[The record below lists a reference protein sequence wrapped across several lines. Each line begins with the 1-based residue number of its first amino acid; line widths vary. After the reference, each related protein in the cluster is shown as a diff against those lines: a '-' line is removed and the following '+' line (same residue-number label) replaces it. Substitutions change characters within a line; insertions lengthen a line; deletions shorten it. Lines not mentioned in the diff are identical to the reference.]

1 MKDVLL
7 FAILGTGAGAVYAMI
22 ALGIVL
28 IQKGTGAVNF
38 AQGAIAGAC
47 AIYFG
52 VSTGNNGTPL
62 VQAALTAIVT
72 AGLGGLIF
80 YVLVM
85 RPLRNAPLLA
95 RIVTTLGLMLAVQG
109 LASQVWKVPTVIA
122 PAIFPTDSIDVFGIN
137 FGVDRLYLLGT
148 AILLTVVLWA
158 VYRFTRFGMATRAV
172 AENEQGAA
180 LLGYSPDVIGAANW
194 MLGSMLAA
202 LAGVLFAPIT
212 ALNISTLS
220 LLVVPALAA
229 ALVGRFSSFGLTTFV
244 AVMIGVGQSILTRFV
259 TQPGINDA
267 LPFLLIV
274 LVMIASG
281 ALIPGRGT
289 REVSRLPL
297 APAVKRRGLPLTLIA
312 IIPVIGLLTLGNTYR
327 DAISTSLVMVML
339 ALSVVIVTGY
349 VGQISLMQMAFA
361 GIAAFVV
368 SKLAVEM
375 GIPFPLPILIA
386 GIVVVPI
393 GILLGLP
400 ALRVRGISLAVVTL
414 GAAVAISSFVFG
426 NASWTGGADGSK
438 VPAPELFGWSVDAVA
453 HPERFGIFAV
463 LVTVALVA
471 GVMNIRLSSL
481 GRRMLA
487 VRSNERA
494 AAAAGINVSMTK
506 LQAFALS
513 AFVAGIGGGVLGY
526 QIGAVA
532 FTRFVPIASIS
543 LLALVYIG
551 GVATVYGAVTAGILA
566 NGGVLYVL
574 LTSVDGISSWWIV
587 LSGILLM
594 FNAVVQPDGIAVAI
608 KQQASWVASRLRPEP
623 GRPARP
629 DESSE
634 ADAATPSRTERD
646 LVVEPVKERVES

>member
-7 FAILGTGAGAVYAMI
+7 FAILGTGAGAVYALI

-38 AQGAIAGAC
+38 AQGAIAGCA

-52 VSTGNNGTPL
+52 VSTGEGTPL
-62 VQAALTAIVT
+62 VQAALTAIIA
-72 AGLGGLIF
+72 AGIGGLIF
-80 YVLVM
+80 YLLVM
-85 RPLRNAPLLA
+85 RPLRHAPLLA
-95 RIVTTLGLMLAVQG
+95 RIVTTLGLMLALQG
-109 LASQVWKVPTVIA
+109 LASQVWKVPSVIA
-122 PAIFPTDSIDVFGIN
+122 PAIFPTNSIALFGIN

-148 AILLTVVLWA
+148 AILLTVFFWA
-158 VYRFTRFGMATRAV
+158 VYRYTRFGMATRAA

-180 LLGYSPDVIGAANW
+180 LLGYSPDLIGAVNW

-229 ALVGRFSSFGLTTFV
+229 ALVGKFNSFGLTTLV
-244 AVMIGVGQSILTRFV
+244 AVLIGVGQSILTRFV
-259 TQPGINDA
+259 TQPGVNDA
-267 LPFLLIV
+267 MPFLLIV
-274 LVMIASG
+274 LVMIVSG
-281 ALIPGRGT
+281 QLIPGRGT

-297 APAVKRRGLPLTLIA
+297 APASTRRGLPLALIA
-312 IIPVIGLLTLGNTYR
+312 GIPLIGLVTLGDTYR
-327 DAISTSLVMVML
+327 DAISTSLIMVML
-339 ALSVVIVTGY
+339 ALSVVVVTGFI
-349 VGQISLMQMAFA
+349 GQISLMQMAFA

-368 SKLAVEM
+368 SKLAEDVGM
-375 GIPFPLPILIA
+375 PFPLPIIVAAIA
-386 GIVVVPI
+386 VVPI
-393 GILLGLP
+393 GVILGLP

-414 GAAVAISSFVFG
+414 GAAVATSSFIFG
-426 NASWTGGADGSK
+426 NVAWTGGADGSK

-453 HPERFGIFAV
+453 HPVRFGVFAV
-463 LVTVALVA
+463 IVTVALIA
-471 GVMNIRLSSL
+471 GIMNIRLSSF

-513 AFVAGIGGGVLGY
+513 AFVAGIGGGVLAY

-532 FTRFVPIASIS
+532 FTRFVPLASIS
-543 LLALVYIG
+543 LLALAYIG
-551 GVATVYGAVTAGILA
+551 GVATVYGAVTAGIIA

-587 LSGILLM
+587 LSGVLLM
-594 FNAVVQPDGIAVAI
+594 FNAVVQPDGIAVAL
-608 KQQASWVASRLRPEP
+608 KQQGAWIASKFRGGGGQAATGP
-623 GRPARP
+623 
-629 DESSE
+629 E
-634 ADAATPSRTERD
+634 AD
-646 LVVEPVKERVES
+646 LVTVGQPAHVDRSPERVEI